1 MALSGGPTMKRGPGF
16 EEIRRAVLDR
26 ELSGLLTKRLL
37 FAPLGFL
44 LTLVV
49 ISLDP
54 SPWRRLTLVSV
65 SLAFTIT
72 SAFEY
77 WRFKRHSQSPLSRPG
92 TSLIFATGQALAV
105 AATGCADSP
114 LIPAMVVMS
123 LVLSIY
129 APLRWAVACLV
140 VQNVAVLAMTLG
152 QTIGTFDA
160 AVPQLLGGGPRAGS
174 ATMTAVRGAFALV
187 FLNGAHRFGRKV
199 RDTFEGIGRR
209 AIEARDE
216 ERQAY
221 AEHTTALTTLAAEI
235 AHELKNPLASVKGLA
250 DLIARGLEGR
260 PAERM
265 AVLQQEVERMQT
277 ILEEFLNFSRPLA
290 PLAQD
295 QVDLASLCRDVIAL
309 HEGPALERRASL
321 RLECSNAPP
330 VRCDRRKVKQIL
342 VNLVQNALAASP
354 DGGAVVLE
362 VQPGSP
368 DADGALRVLVRD
380 EGPGL
385 APEVLGQVF
394 SPGATTK
401 EGGSG
406 LGLAVSRLLARQHG
420 GELTLRQGDG
430 GRGCVGELVL
440 PTKAPQSA

>member
-1 MALSGGPTMKRGPGF
+1 
-16 EEIRRAVLDR
+16 
-26 ELSGLLTKRLL
+26 
-37 FAPLGFL
+37 
-44 LTLVV
+44 
-49 ISLDP
+49 
-54 SPWRRLTLVSV
+54 
-65 SLAFTIT
+65 SLAFVAT

-77 WRFKRHSQSPLSRPG
+77 WRFRHRGVSPLSQPG
-92 TSLIFATGQALAV
+92 TTLVFATGQALAV
-105 AATGCADSP
+105 AATGGTDSP
-114 LIPAMVVMS
+114 LLPAMAVMS
-123 LVLSIY
+123 LVLAIY

-140 VQNVAVLAMTLG
+140 VQSAALAAMTFG
-152 QTIGTFDA
+152 QVTGSFDA
-160 AVPQLLGGGPRAGS
+160 AVPELLGGGPRAGS
-174 ATMTAVRGAFALV
+174 ATMTGVRGAFALLI
-187 FLNGAHRFGRKV
+187 LNGAHRFGRKV

-209 AIEARDE
+209 AVDARDE

-221 AEHTTALTTLAAEI
+221 AEQTTALTTLAAEI

-250 DLIARGLEGR
+250 DLVARGLEGR

-265 AVLQQEVERMQT
+265 DVLRQEVDRMQA

-321 RLECSNAPP
+321 RLERSDAPP

-342 VNLVQNALAASP
+342 VNLVQNAIAASP
-354 DGGAVVLE
+354 AGGAIVLE
-362 VQPGSP
+362 VRHEGAC
-368 DADGALRVLVRD
+368 DRGALRVLVRD

-385 APEVLGQVF
+385 APELLEQVF
-394 SPGATTK
+394 APGVTTK

-406 LGLAVSRLLARQHG
+406 LGLTVSRLLARQHG
-420 GELTLRQGDG
+420 GELTLRAGEG

-440 PTKAPQSA
+440 PLSPQSV